1 MMTSFG
7 IRVKFS
13 DSEMDLLQKALD
25 HYLNVWRREF
35 RKGNGA
41 AYSVSI
47 KRFRMTSKAEL
58 KYGRGVSMDEGQ
70 IAAVQRVLQTYLEA
84 CQIPG
89 GPGVTVRERR
99 IDQEDQC
106 DIGARAQARG
116 HKLVTPVGSARDALG
131 LSPTKPHEAA
141 ISAGCLLRSRYRRAI
156 SCNGQTSCS
165 FALHRL
171 ARRTVTAFITSDFQA
186 RGEPIHTGNRCRQD

>member
-1 MMTSFG
+1 MTSFG

-13 DSEMDLLQKALD
+13 DSEMDLLQKSLD

-70 IAAVQRVLQTYLEA
+70 IAAVQRVL
-84 CQIPG
+84 
-89 GPGVTVRERR
+89 
-99 IDQEDQC
+99 
-106 DIGARAQARG
+106 
-116 HKLVTPVGSARDALG
+116 
-131 LSPTKPHEAA
+131 
-141 ISAGCLLRSRYRRAI
+141 
-156 SCNGQTSCS
+156 
-165 FALHRL
+165 
-171 ARRTVTAFITSDFQA
+171 
-186 RGEPIHTGNRCRQD
+186 